1 MTPLFDRLKN
11 NQGTLQSLQKWKLG
25 LKPVDG
31 GVANVFPRH
40 LLSFPLLLLFLLLLL
55 ASRHQFTLLGALHSS
70 GREEPRPHQRP
81 MGARDQKNR
90 RATGARNE
98 TATDYGMILGAVDL
112 LLLLLVLMVL
122 AVVRIMVDMV
132 MMMMMM
138 AVVEPNSASLSTQIR
153 VRPERQ
159 LIYLSR
165 ACWSCLL
172 IRPEI
177 IW

>member
-1 MTPLFDRLKN
+1 
-11 NQGTLQSLQKWKLG
+11 
-25 LKPVDG
+25 
-31 GVANVFPRH
+31 
-40 LLSFPLLLLFLLLLL
+40 
-55 ASRHQFTLLGALHSS
+55 
-70 GREEPRPHQRP
+70 

-122 AVVRIMVDMV
+122 VVRIMVDMV
-132 MMMMMM
+132 MMVMMM

-165 ACWSCLL
+165 AC
-172 IRPEI
+172 
-177 IW
+177 

>member
-1 MTPLFDRLKN
+1 
-11 NQGTLQSLQKWKLG
+11 
-25 LKPVDG
+25 
-31 GVANVFPRH
+31 
-40 LLSFPLLLLFLLLLL
+40 
-55 ASRHQFTLLGALHSS
+55 
-70 GREEPRPHQRP
+70 

-132 MMMMMM
+132 MMMMMI

-165 ACWSCLL
+165 AC
-172 IRPEI
+172 
-177 IW
+177 

>member
-11 NQGTLQSLQKWKLG
+11 NQGTLQSLQKWQLG
-25 LKPVDG
+25 LEPVG
-31 GVANVFPRH
+31 GMANVFPRH

>member
-1 MTPLFDRLKN
+1 M
-11 NQGTLQSLQKWKLG
+11 
-25 LKPVDG
+25 
-31 GVANVFPRH
+31 ANVFPRH

-70 GREEPRPHQRP
+70 GREEPRPHQRLV
-81 MGARDQKNR
+81 GARDQKNR

-122 AVVRIMVDMV
+122 LVRIMVDMV
-132 MMMMMM
+132 TMVMMM

-165 ACWSCLL
+165 AC
-172 IRPEI
+172 
-177 IW
+177 

>member
-1 MTPLFDRLKN
+1 MTLLFDRLKN
-11 NQGTLQSLQKWKLG
+11 NQGTLQSLQKWQLG
-25 LKPVDG
+25 LEPVVG
-31 GVANVFPRH
+31 GMANVFPRH

-132 MMMMMM
+132 MMVIMI

-177 IW
+177 I

>member
-1 MTPLFDRLKN
+1 M
-11 NQGTLQSLQKWKLG
+11 
-25 LKPVDG
+25 
-31 GVANVFPRH
+31 ANVFPRH

-70 GREEPRPHQRP
+70 GREEPRPHQRLV
-81 MGARDQKNR
+81 GARDQKNR

-98 TATDYGMILGAVDL
+98 TATDYGVILGAVDL

-122 AVVRIMVDMV
+122 VVRIMVGMV
-132 MMMMMM
+132 MMMVMMM
-138 AVVEPNSASLSTQIR
+138 VVVVEPNSASLSTQIR

-165 ACWSCLL
+165 AC
-172 IRPEI
+172 
-177 IW
+177 

>member
-11 NQGTLQSLQKWKLG
+11 NQGTLQSLQKWHLG
-25 LKPVDG
+25 LEPVDG

-122 AVVRIMVDMV
+122 VVRIMVDMV

>member
-1 MTPLFDRLKN
+1 M
-11 NQGTLQSLQKWKLG
+11 
-25 LKPVDG
+25 
-31 GVANVFPRH
+31 ANVFPRH

-81 MGARDQKNR
+81 IGARDQKNR

-122 AVVRIMVDMV
+122 VVRIMVDMV
-132 MMMMMM
+132 MMVMIM

-159 LIYLSR
+159 LIYLSH
-165 ACWSCLL
+165 AC
-172 IRPEI
+172 
-177 IW
+177 

>member
-1 MTPLFDRLKN
+1 M
-11 NQGTLQSLQKWKLG
+11 
-25 LKPVDG
+25 
-31 GVANVFPRH
+31 ANVFPRH

-70 GREEPRPHQRP
+70 GREEPRPHQRLV
-81 MGARDQKNR
+81 GARDQKNR

-122 AVVRIMVDMV
+122 VRRIMVDMV
-132 MMMMMM
+132 TMVMMM

-165 ACWSCLL
+165 AC
-172 IRPEI
+172 
-177 IW
+177 

>member
-1 MTPLFDRLKN
+1 MTLLFDRLEN
-11 NQGTLQSLQKWKLG
+11 NQGTLQSLQKWQLG
-25 LKPVDG
+25 LEPVDG

-122 AVVRIMVDMV
+122 VVRIMVDMV
-132 MMMMMM
+132 MMLMMT
-138 AVVEPNSASLSTQIR
+138 VVEPNSASLSTQIR
-153 VRPERQ
+153 ARPERQ

>member
-1 MTPLFDRLKN
+1 
-11 NQGTLQSLQKWKLG
+11 
-25 LKPVDG
+25 
-31 GVANVFPRH
+31 
-40 LLSFPLLLLFLLLLL
+40 
-55 ASRHQFTLLGALHSS
+55 
-70 GREEPRPHQRP
+70 

-122 AVVRIMVDMV
+122 MVRIMVDMV

-138 AVVEPNSASLSTQIR
+138 KAVVEPNSASLSTQIR
-153 VRPERQ
+153 VRSERQ

-165 ACWSCLL
+165 AC
-172 IRPEI
+172 
-177 IW
+177 

>member
-1 MTPLFDRLKN
+1 MTLLFDRLKN

-40 LLSFPLLLLFLLLLL
+40 LLSFPLLLLLLLLLL